1 MVTVV
6 PTSKAVTAETVR
18 VEDAATFSTPRFLP
32 MRTEILLS
40 LRSLSSFFDFLSSDD
55 VAASLPLLA
64 SLFSLSECRLRLEL
78 EPFNNDGKP
87 KLNTDDFF
95 ADPGTVG
102 DDRLVSLE
110 GDIALGA
117 RRWLAEIGPVD
128 IVGETDVGG
137 TVGGGTCIDC
147 DDDRRKKGIEDGVRR
162 LVEGPRRR
170 DECGLRGAV
179 GGRAGRSCW
188 RWTLSQCGWR

>member
-1 MVTVV
+1 M
-6 PTSKAVTAETVR
+6 S
-18 VEDAATFSTPRFLP
+18 
-32 MRTEILLS
+32 TEILLS
-40 LRSLSSFFDFLSSDD
+40 LRSLSSFFDFFSSDD
-55 VAASLPLLA
+55 VAAALSLLLFAA

-78 EPFNNDGKP
+78 EPFSNDGKP

-95 ADPGTVG
+95 ADPGTLG

-179 GGRAGRSCW
+179 GGTGGTFVLALDAVSVRLEMNRSGV
-188 RWTLSQCGWR
+188 LEG